1 MKPETQPAYL
11 TLEEASKLT
20 SLSASTLRRR
30 IRRKQIRVWQPGGPG
45 TRLLIP
51 RSELVAPVTS
61 AASWVEAMAGI
72 IGLPP
77 RAGPGPPRSR
87 GSRWG

>member
-61 AASWVEAMAGI
+61 AASDKFFRDNDELKSKASRLSG
-72 IGLPP
+72 P
-77 RAGPGPPRSR
+77 RPRWQR
-87 GSRWG
+87 Q